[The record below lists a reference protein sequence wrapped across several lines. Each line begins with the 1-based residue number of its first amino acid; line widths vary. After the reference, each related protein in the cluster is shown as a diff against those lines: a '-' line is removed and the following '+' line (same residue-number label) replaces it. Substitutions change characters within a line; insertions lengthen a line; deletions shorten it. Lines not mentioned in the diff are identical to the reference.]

1 MKKLISMILFC
12 LLPFS
17 VFAAYNWPKY
27 GFNVLEQTINTAN
40 KHIEL
45 TDPDG
50 YLLTIKYQHQ
60 YEEKQFPRII
70 ELNKLFHSWQN
81 IGIQNLHFNIQQNL
95 ISIIVIIDSFQQD
108 SIDLKPAI
116 PAGFLFTDSDH
127 LKYNFKLV
135 KNKVLIRIKGD
146 YLNETELT
154 QKIQK
159 ALSGSLSDIDQSNP
173 KSIYHLLALK
183 KAHIRQLNDEIR
195 QLNKEIRQLN
205 KEVQQLNK
213 EVQQLKKEI
222 RQLNKEV
229 QQLKKEVQQLN
240 KEVQQLKKEVQQLN
254 DTIKQVENKNQ
265 QLKNNIKHLE
275 NKNQQLKNNIKHLEN
290 KNQQAISGQQDLK
303 NKIVSVTHRAL
314 LEIFPDLKPVNDL
327 EKGLEIGTVQR
338 IVTIVYDIP
347 GITDVEIKNIL
358 AANGISLQL
367 EVVSKTLALIQ

>member
-240 KEVQQLKKEVQQLN
+240 
-254 DTIKQVENKNQ
+254 DTIKQV
-265 QLKNNIKHLE
+265 E